1 MSHKKRCYVTMS
13 QVRPIESL
21 KSSTKE
27 AAHRFRGKP
36 ALWMTAIVLAASG
49 AAYTL
54 VEAVVSDTH
63 DDTAAQPF
71 IRADGFKDPTDVG
84 ETIGGGVL
92 NMSSVMVGHCT
103 FDDVY
108 ADLVYRHSKVVGV
121 DNYQIPVRGATVTI
135 QNAAELRQAVP
146 YLHC

>member
-1 MSHKKRCYVTMS
+1 MS

-21 KSSTKE
+21 KSSAKE

-54 VEAVVSDTH
+54 VEAVVSDTQ

-71 IRADGFKDPTDVG
+71 IRADGFKNPTDVG

-92 NMSSVMVGHCT
+92 NMSSLMVGHCT
-103 FDDVY
+103 FDNVY
-108 ADLVYRHSKVVGV
+108 ADLVYRHGKVVGV
-121 DNYQIPVRGATVTI
+121 DDYQIALPRLTVTV
-135 QNAAELRQAVP
+135 QNAAELRQAAP